1 MLALGSAQET
11 IESQIKEG
19 LVQFDLGSFMTDVV
33 LADLNSPAHP
43 FLLGRCL
50 WVGSKFP
57 SHLQQPAIASFLEGT
72 VRGLHHDQPHPVRIS
87 AVRAIWGFCNH
98 LRGSKGAEESP
109 RRQLLVPL
117 LPALVEGL
125 VNMASNF
132 SHSSEILGL
141 ILENLAV
148 VLSCDQ
154 KFTAAQEAKVAPLA
168 IAIFLKYNSDPVITS
183 LSQDI
188 FKVLSANPECAG
200 PLQGRLVPPLLSIL
214 NASEDKSGLKGLALD
229 VLSSLVRS
237 APRPLSDPLMLTMFP
252 AAIQVT
258 LTTDD
263 NSVLQAGGEC
273 IRSYLSVAP
282 DQVTAYC
289 LYVCLFCCLIRKLPI
304 SSGLFQVVAFTDPN
318 GKSGIVHVI
327 AVAEHLL
334 NPVGSEFSATFVGRL
349 VTTLIQQMGSRLGD
363 QLDMLLKAVLS
374 KLQGAQTLT
383 VAQSLIM
390 VYAHLVHSQLEAVLA
405 FLSSV
410 PGPTGASALQFVL
423 GEWVGKQ
430 QQFFGCY
437 ESKVSLLF
445 FIYPLLP
452 PVLNM

>member
-19 LVQFDLGSFMTDVV
+19 LVQFDLGSFMSDVV

-57 SHLQQPAIASFLEGT
+57 SHLQQPAMASFLEGT

-188 FKVLSANPECAG
+188 FKVLSANPECAA

-263 NSVLQAGGEC
+263 NTVLQAGGEC

-282 DQVTAYC
+282 DQVIAHH
-289 LYVCLFCCLIRKLPI
+289 
-304 SSGLFQVVAFTDPN
+304 VVAYF
-318 GKSGIVHVI
+318 
-327 AVAEHLL
+327 L
-334 NPVGSEFSATFVGRL
+334 NNTIFRWLPS
-349 VTTLIQQMGSRLGD
+349 QMRMASLG
-363 QLDMLLKAVLS
+363 
-374 KLQGAQTLT
+374 
-383 VAQSLIM
+383 
-390 VYAHLVHSQLEAVLA
+390 
-405 FLSSV
+405 
-410 PGPTGASALQFVL
+410 
-423 GEWVGKQ
+423 
-430 QQFFGCY
+430 
-437 ESKVSLLF
+437 
-445 FIYPLLP
+445 
-452 PVLNM
+452 